1 MKLLYLNNC
10 STGDLIRFR
19 TENGSAWAIVGK
31 MDRAFFPIAVL
42 SGDHSPFCVSAMLNG
57 TTIDN
62 FDTYPVLN
70 YGSNYK
76 ISPNHMDQCEIG
88 DGPLLKKK
96 GSFVLAGDD
105 QYLVVGKYPQ
115 QGVRY
120 FHLATG
126 DLKGEP
132 GGQLAT
138 FKSWALNVS
147 GLDPS
152 VPFLQIIEHS
162 AV

>member
-1 MKLLYLNNC
+1 
-10 STGDLIRFR
+10 
-19 TENGSAWAIVGK
+19 VGHRRK
-31 MDRAFFPIAVL
+31 KDRAFSPIAVL
-42 SGDHSPFCVSAMLNG
+42 SGDHAPFCISAMLNG
-57 TTIDN
+57 ATIDN

-70 YGSNYK
+70 YGTNYK
-76 ISPNHMDQCEIG
+76 VSPDHKDQCEIG
-88 DGPLLKKK
+88 YGALLKKK

-105 QYLVVGKYPQ
+105 QYLVVGKHQQ

-120 FHLATG
+120 FHLASG

-138 FKSWALNVS
+138 FKSWSLNVP

-152 VPFLQIIEHS
+152 VPILQIVRHS